1 MRIFATGALQSPPDP
16 RDFRLAAAKKYE
28 LPKKHMQQTPPVID
42 QGNVGNCVAQAC
54 CYASKASN
62 GPDFDPNW
70 IYGRRGETDFQGSGW
85 YIRLALNTLLKEG
98 NVPWTGQEPLEVEDV
113 QNYVR
118 KNEPRLLALA
128 RNYKIENYA
137 LLGSPAEIKT
147 ALFSGMRVVFSA
159 PITVFETD
167 EDGLFRCTINNY
179 GGHAMS
185 VWGYDGELFRVQN
198 SWGTDW
204 GENGRCWMLAEDI
217 LRWNDCWAITDVPSK
232 SIIKSEIR
240 EKAVRYVSRIR
251 TKTKGGRVIL
261 RKSGSRGS
269 PKVGGVK
276 DGAIVLVIAERGA
289 RREICF
295 SDGKTY
301 HFGWIPASYI
311 NPGAGYR
318 ETDEEP

>member
-1 MRIFATGALQSPPDP
+1 MRIFATGALQSLRPQGLPPGGSEEI
-16 RDFRLAAAKKYE
+16 RTAQ
-28 LPKKHMQQTPPVID
+28 KHMQQTPRSSTRETWKLRRPGVLLCE
-42 QGNVGNCVAQAC
+42 QGLKRPGFRPKLDLWQARGNRFSGIGLVHQAGAQHPAE
-54 CYASKASN
+54 
-62 GPDFDPNW
+62 
-70 IYGRRGETDFQGSGW
+70 RGQRSLDRPGT
-85 YIRLALNTLLKEG
+85 
-98 NVPWTGQEPLEVEDV
+98 LEVEDV